1 MAEIETARGASA
13 RHSRPG
19 APAISDPP
27 SGPRGNPELR
37 RPWPAFQT
45 DREILGY
52 SRYVVLAAAFF
63 AMFIISP
70 FEYAWSSMSGHIG
83 AIYGWSHAQVA
94 LLFTLFVIFQSLGT
108 LPGGMLRDR
117 FGARWTTAV
126 SGLLAG
132 LGIFAIALGPSY
144 SSVVLLWCIGSF
156 FTGFIY
162 NNAVTTGNKW
172 FSDRRGLMTGL
183 IAGAFSWGS
192 LPFIFPIRAIPHT
205 AAPSVFFHVVY
216 AMAAVIAGVSL
227 IAALFLKD
235 PPPGWKP
242 LGWQPKATAA
252 RRPSDHQ
259 YSVGEALKTW
269 QMWVLIA
276 SFILISSAGL
286 AGISKMVAYSNS
298 FKFTATAATAAAGG
312 IAIANGFGKLTLGAL
327 SERFGC
333 ENMMISAYV
342 ACGLLLFL
350 TIFAGFH
357 HHELPFVGAAILA
370 IFCWASLFSL
380 FPITIGHYYGEAAA
394 GGNYGVLYAIAK
406 IPGGIYGGILSTI
419 LVTAHGF
426 SFAIGVAAVMAI
438 AAGLLVIPLKFRP
451 PVWNPAQDGSPDGRP
466 AGQAVG
472 RAF

>member
-1 MAEIETARGASA
+1 MAQRWAGQRTASTGGA
-13 RHSRPG
+13 RRTR
-19 APAISDPP
+19 PAI
-27 SGPRGNPELR
+27 
-37 RPWPAFQT
+37 QT

-83 AIYGWSHAQVA
+83 AIYDWSHAQVA
-94 LLFTLFVIFQSLGT
+94 LLFTLFVVFQSLGT
-108 LPGGMLRDR
+108 LPGGLLRDR
-117 FGARWTTAV
+117 FGPRWTTAIA
-126 SGLLAG
+126 GLFTG

-144 SSVVLLWCIGSF
+144 SFVVLLWCIGSF
-156 FTGFIY
+156 FTGFLY

-172 FSDRRGLMTGL
+172 FCDRRGLMTGL

-205 AAPSVFFHVVY
+205 APPAVFFHVIYV
-216 AMAAVIAGVSL
+216 MAAVIGGVSIL
-227 IAALFLKD
+227 AALFLKD
-235 PPPGWKP
+235 PPPGWQP
-242 LGWQPKATAA
+242 PGWQPRAAATK
-252 RRPSDHQ
+252 RPSDHQ
-259 YSVGEALKTW
+259 YTVAEALKTW
-269 QMWVLIA
+269 QMWVLIV

-312 IAIANGFGKLTLGAL
+312 IALANGFGKLTLGAL
-327 SERFGC
+327 SERLGC

-350 TIFAGFH
+350 TIFAGVKH
-357 HHELPFVGAAILA
+357 YELLFVCAAILG

-380 FPITIGHYYGEAAA
+380 FPIAIGHYYGEAAA

-406 IPGGIYGGILSTI
+406 IPGGLYGGILSTI
-419 LVTAHGF
+419 LITAYGF
-426 SFAIGVAAVMAI
+426 SFAIGIAAIMAI
-438 AAGLLVIPLKFRP
+438 AAGLIIIPLKFSP
-451 PVWNPAQDGSPDGRP
+451 PVWNAASGR
-466 AGQAVG
+466 
-472 RAF
+472 RATAAF